1 MRTAIAAV
9 AVPGYGTARAA
20 GIRRAPADA
29 PRPPYGAAG
38 ARGRIA
44 PCAQRGIPDAA
55 HVS

>member
-9 AVPGYGTARAA
+9 AASAHGTARTA
-20 GIRRAPADA
+20 GIRRTPADA

-44 PCAQRGIPDAA
+44 PCAHRGIPNAA

>member
-9 AVPGYGTARAA
+9 AAPVYGTARAA

-44 PCAQRGIPDAA
+44 PCAHRGIPDAA